1 MSSSMIVLFFS
12 SGNYSEEESKNFSA
26 EMFPPGLLV
35 VHDPAGGCQDDEAE
49 LSGGEKVVGPL
60 FNFSNG
66 HVKSGRD
73 DTTLVQPA
81 G

>member
-1 MSSSMIVLFFS
+1 
-12 SGNYSEEESKNFSA
+12 
-26 EMFPPGLLV
+26 MFPPGLLV

-66 HVKSGRD
+66 HVKPGRD